1 MIGDMNNRSATRK
14 ERAMNASLREL
25 AQREQDGLEITLFW
39 NARSNE
45 VSVEVVDQRDE
56 SSFRLPVAGHC
67 ALDAFHHPYAY
78 AVASEAA
85 SYIGS
90 ATSAQVTS

>member
-1 MIGDMNNRSATRK
+1 
-14 ERAMNASLREL
+14 MNASLREL
-25 AQREQDGLEITLFW
+25 AHREQDGLKVTLYW

-45 VSVEVVDQRDE
+45 VSVELMDQRDE

-78 AVASEAA
+78 ALSLGAA
-85 SYIGS
+85 SAAESTIS
-90 ATSAQVTS
+90 AAVTS